1 MSEPVRKPK
10 QTPESFSPKNKPE
23 ILNMMEKSRESGVSY
38 PPQYRIKPKSKTAA
52 YTGTGW
58 PHSNAYP
65 AMFAAVS
72 LFYGKEPRLNEK
84 NEQVNDDLQYR
95 IQGALSTE
103 AYGIQYSELF
113 EGDHLKNCL
122 GLYGI
127 NPQVVDCVD
136 WTEAQVRDFVCAA
149 VASHKTVIIEPKEYK
164 DMHFV
169 FGYGEEGKTLFCCPF
184 LDGDDKK
191 NCSYSFSKYYK
202 RKNRTAHV
210 KRLITL
216 EDTDT
221 KLNLREIYRQSLKH
235 GFKMMSNPSSR
246 MEFPKLIGAGTGIY
260 DAWIALLQQ
269 ANAENSEKYYMEF
282 PVFPQFIILYENRIH
297 LCEFLKE
304 YAKLFGESPDLMEAN
319 KKCEELQRL
328 VFEDAETGFHRV
340 GGDPK
345 YHSITNNER
354 RSLLIGILEKCRIID
369 QEIIILLQ
377 KVCEVL

>member
-136 WTEAQVRDFVCAA
+136 WTEA
-149 VASHKTVIIEPKEYK
+149 
-164 DMHFV
+164 
-169 FGYGEEGKTLFCCPF
+169 
-184 LDGDDKK
+184 
-191 NCSYSFSKYYK
+191 
-202 RKNRTAHV
+202 
-210 KRLITL
+210 
-216 EDTDT
+216 
-221 KLNLREIYRQSLKH
+221 
-235 GFKMMSNPSSR
+235 
-246 MEFPKLIGAGTGIY
+246 
-260 DAWIALLQQ
+260 
-269 ANAENSEKYYMEF
+269 
-282 PVFPQFIILYENRIH
+282 
-297 LCEFLKE
+297 
-304 YAKLFGESPDLMEAN
+304 
-319 KKCEELQRL
+319 
-328 VFEDAETGFHRV
+328 
-340 GGDPK
+340 
-345 YHSITNNER
+345 
-354 RSLLIGILEKCRIID
+354 
-369 QEIIILLQ
+369 
-377 KVCEVL
+377 